1 MVKARKSTWRSG
13 GGWWDSP
20 PVSRHG
26 YLGDE
31 VGPPSEEDKE
41 RLKKRKRPRLKSAQ
55 AKARGAQELLRLQ
68 KLALRARSNM
78 IARPDEAERICR
90 EALQTKPQ
98 TVLKYRERSG
108 KPYLRV
114 FTELLEEAER
124 SSARKKSRVPRT
136 PKSRGGQR

>member
-1 MVKARKSTWRSG
+1 MAKARKSTWRSG

-31 VGPPSEEDKE
+31 VGPPAEEGKE
-41 RLKKRKRPRLKSAQ
+41 RLKKRKRPRFKSEQ
-55 AKARGAQELLRLQ
+55 DKARAAQELLRLQ

-90 EALQTKPQ
+90 EALQVKPKA
-98 TVLKYRERSG
+98 VLNYRERSG
-108 KPYLRV
+108 KTYLRV
-114 FTELLEEAER
+114 FTELLEDAER
-124 SSARKKSRVPRT
+124 SLARKRSRAPHV